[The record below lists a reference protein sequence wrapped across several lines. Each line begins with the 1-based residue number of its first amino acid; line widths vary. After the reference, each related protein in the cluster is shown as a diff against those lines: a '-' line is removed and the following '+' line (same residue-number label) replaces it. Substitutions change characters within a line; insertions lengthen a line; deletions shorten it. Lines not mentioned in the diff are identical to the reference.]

1 MMGESARMAP
11 SRTRQQLLVLLRERG
26 AMSRA
31 ELARASGLSSTSTVS
46 TAITEL
52 AASGAVVEGG
62 DAVRPAGRGAGRPGR
77 AVALNPR
84 AGAAVG
90 IYLGFRHVRVV
101 VADLAHRVLGSA
113 VRELPEH
120 TAERGLPAAVDAVEE
135 ALRSGSVY
143 RDRLLGAGVGMP
155 GPIHRRS
162 GTPSPSN
169 ILPGWAGVHVAEEL
183 AERLGV
189 PVAVDNES
197 NLEALAE
204 LIWGAGSG
212 MTDLLYLKLHSGVG
226 AGVVVNGQLA
236 RGRRLC
242 AGEVGHT
249 ILETAC
255 RVLLRQPRLP
265 ADLHQ
270 HRRRARRGGARQ
282 RPRTKPA
289 RAARRRRR
297 WRPCRGASARSRG
310 RARGRDDGRRLQRAE
325 PAPGRRRGRARSG
338 RRGTDRPAAQRA
350 PRPQPA
356 ARRQQHRSRRRRVGM
371 QAGALGGVALVL
383 REGERLVPPGPAP
396 QRPRSS

>member
-1 MMGESARMAP
+1 MAP

-31 ELARASGLSSTSTVS
+31 ELARASGLSTSTVS
-46 TAITEL
+46 TAIAEM
-52 AASGAVVEGG
+52 AASGVVVEGG

-120 TAERGLPAAVDAVEE
+120 TAERGLPAAVGAVEE

-155 GPIHRRS
+155 GPIHRRT

-212 MTDLLYLKLHSGVG
+212 ATDLLYLKLHSGVG

-236 RGRRLC
+236 RGAAGG

-249 ILETAC
+249 ILDPAGPECSCGNRGCLQTYTSIGAVLAAAGRDSGREPSLRELLDAAGAGDPAVT
-255 RVLLRQPRLP
+255 RVLARAGERVGATMAGVCNALNPR
-265 ADLHQ
+265 
-270 HRRRARRGGARQ
+270 RVVVGGALAQAGEVLIGPLRN
-282 RPRTKPA
+282 A
-289 RAARRRRR
+289 
-297 WRPCRGASARSRG
+297 
-310 RARGRDDGRRLQRAE
+310 L
-325 PAPGRRRGRARSG
+325 RARSLPLVG
-338 RRGTDRPAAQRA
+338 SNTEVVAGAL
-350 PRPQPA
+350 
-356 ARRQQHRSRRRRVGM
+356 GM

-383 REGERLVPPGPAP
+383 REGERLVPAGPGP